1 MTDGHVSVLL
11 DEAIE
16 ALNIRPDGK
25 YIDAT
30 FGRGGHSRAILARLG
45 PSGRLL
51 ALDRDA
57 TAVRVGNEWS
67 DARFRIRHAR
77 FGELG
82 AVAREEGFASVDG
95 LLLDIGVSSPQI
107 DTPERGFSFR
117 HDAPLDMR
125 MDTSHGMTA
134 AEWLNSADEA
144 EIARVIREYGE
155 ERFAKSI
162 ARTVVAARGREPFTR
177 TRQLAEIVAGAVRT
191 REPGQDP
198 ATRTF
203 QAVRIHVNHELE
215 ELASALPQGV
225 DLLGP
230 GGRIAV
236 ISFHS
241 LEDRIVKRFLR
252 AEASGEE
259 LPPEIP
265 VTADALA
272 PGRLRLIGKA
282 VRPGAAEVARNP
294 RARSAVLRVA
304 ERREAACS
312 G

>member
-1 MTDGHVSVLL
+1 VTDGHVSVLL
-11 DEAIE
+11 DEVLE
-16 ALNIRPDGK
+16 ALNLQPDGV
-25 YIDAT
+25 YLDGT
-30 FGRGGHSRAILARLG
+30 FGRGGHSRAILERLG
-45 PSGRLL
+45 PEGRLL
-51 ALDRDA
+51 ALDRDLD
-57 TAVRVGNEWS
+57 AVSVGAKWQ
-67 DARFRIRHAR
+67 DPRFAIAHAA
-77 FGELG
+77 FGELDV
-82 AVAREEGFASVDG
+82 VARRHGIESVDG

-107 DTPERGFSFR
+107 DTPQRGFSFR

-125 MDTSHGMTA
+125 MDTSRGMSA
-134 AEWLNSADEA
+134 AEWLNQAETD
-144 EIARVIREYGE
+144 EIARVIRDYGE

-162 ARTVVAARGREPFTR
+162 ARAVVAARGSQAITR

-191 REPGQDP
+191 RERGQDP

-203 QAVRIHVNHELE
+203 QAIRIHVNHELE
-215 ELASALPQGV
+215 ELEAALPRGV
-225 DLLGP
+225 GLLKP

-252 AEASGEE
+252 AEARGEE

-265 VTADALA
+265 VTADVLA
-272 PGRLRLIGKA
+272 QGRLRLIGKA
-282 VRPGAAEVARNP
+282 IHPGAAEIARNP